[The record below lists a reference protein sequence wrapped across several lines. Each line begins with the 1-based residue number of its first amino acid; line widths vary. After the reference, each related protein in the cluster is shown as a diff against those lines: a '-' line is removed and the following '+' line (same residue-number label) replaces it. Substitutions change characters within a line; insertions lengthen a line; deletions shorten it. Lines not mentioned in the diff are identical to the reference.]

1 MKICIEKASNKII
14 EMQSDATAGTLIANA
29 IRAGYAEKDIEEREV
44 TTAQYA
50 SAKAVCPVHIKN
62 EADKLKAIADKAKV
76 EQEIKEVADDKLIDA
91 IKDVEG
97 VKEYLKKL
105 VKVIGGVK

>member
-1 MKICIEKASNKII
+1 MRICIEKATKKIL
-14 EMQSDATAGTLIANA
+14 EMQSEATAGTLIANA
-29 IRAGYAEKDIEEREV
+29 VRAGYAEKDIEEKEV

-50 SAKAVCPVHIKN
+50 SAKAVCPVHIK
-62 EADKLKAIADKAKV
+62 EKADKEKADK
-76 EQEIKEVADDKLIDA
+76 EIKDAVDDKLIDA
-91 IKDVEG
+91 IKDIEG

>member
-1 MKICIEKASNKII
+1 MRICVEKATNKIL
-14 EMQSDATAGTLIANA
+14 EMQSYATAGTLIANA
-29 IRAGYAEKDIEEREV
+29 IRAGYAEKDIEEKEV
-44 TTAQYA
+44 TTAQYTA
-50 SAKAVCPVHIKN
+50 AKAVCPVNIKQ
-62 EADKLKAIADKAKV
+62 EADKLKAIADKAKA
-76 EQEIKEVADDKLIDA
+76 EQEIKEVADDKIIDA